1 MATLAQ
7 EIAKIKVAKADL
19 AQAIK
24 DKGGAL
30 ADGAKLADFDEAVQ
44 QIKVVGGEDSSIVK
58 QKVLWGR

>member
-7 EIAKIKVAKADL
+7 EIAKIKTAKADL

-30 ADGAKLADFDEAVQ
+30 ADGAKLADFDEAVNA
-44 QIKVVGGEDSSIVK
+44 IKVGGESSSIVK
-58 QKVLWGR
+58 SKVLWGR